1 MTTKSILTSL
11 PTINLL
17 CAGCTSE
24 TTEDKKTTIFKRKFR
39 VLSSTIKIIFDYTI
53 LRISTLILFS
63 ALLVSCTTVNNDSL
77 GDHTS
82 GINQTVELQNFDG
95 FWLIPVTI
103 NDVDL
108 SLILD
113 TGAGTTALFQ
123 NERTSSFFQTATGT
137 KRIGGFDG
145 SDKAIKTKKFK
156 NARVQVGKLPEQVE
170 SLALLNDNQSPIHPW
185 NREKIDGAI
194 GFPLLSKF
202 DIKIDRVENKVYF
215 SAPGSLL
222 GNASPSDLK
231 IQIVN
236 KVPTFIAD
244 VSFLDSTE
252 IKNATAWID
261 TGAQSAVKINTTYI
275 ADDWIDSD
283 AKKSYVRTA
292 FGLGTYSKSKPA
304 LISETNG
311 EYSLKAVTLLRSSSS
326 KKTKIILGRSALMG
340 DIITISYH
348 SGLMRISSVIR

>member
-185 NREKIDGAI
+185 DREKIDGAI

-215 SAPGSLL
+215 SAPGSLF

-236 KVPTFIAD
+236 KVPTFVAD

-292 FGLGTYSKSKPA
+292 TGLDTYSKSKPA

-326 KKTKIILGRSALMG
+326 KKTNIVLGHSALMG